1 VDAGADIDQHC
12 ETVKLPRVLGYL
24 NDWILTVLFPPNGK
38 ENWGVG
44 KTPQLDGIEAYMD
57 LSCWE
62 IYKFCL
68 QESLKLRVSLNMSRN
83 LLQTLQFIIRNTMLL
98 LEDFSTSSGEHF
110 KSGEKLKLYDTA
122 LDCVSLVFSSHGGL
136 SNENLDLWVETTGAL
151 LELVLKVYG
160 KNLDGSCVG
169 ACVFRFLWLVLQPFS
184 KFLRVHPARK
194 GFQNFVDKLL
204 EPLLHLSGELHLR
217 ANASDP
223 IWTGRLMKVVEEVL
237 SHGLFHPVHIDEF
250 LSLHGSEKYVA
261 SCDDKPKDS
270 NTAIKSYHRHLFD
283 VLNKIIS
290 RKNAIAMGSLGLI
303 FRLYADSARKFK
315 GTSVLYEGG
324 NTMEK
329 MNDLRQPVP
338 GETCSS
344 NNISVDTQKSLF
356 NFLVLIMEPLLLEV
370 NAYLQANLDAKLI
383 FSDLCRI
390 VKSIGNLLAS
400 FMQEK
405 VYVKT
410 EDTSGGA
417 CLNFLK
423 KIFNTLIASSSSI
436 LCLANYGTTN
446 MTGMEIFSLS
456 ANEMLVAMGYLLEIE
471 YEVIGEDLVN
481 LWLILL
487 SYSAVNCNMPNAF
500 DRSSL
505 SSTIPAL
512 GCQIVNLYSQLR
524 QVCIQTLIAIAN
536 YVLEVGMGLYL
547 WFHYYTLCV
556 RLSLTH

>member
-1 VDAGADIDQHC
+1 VDAGSDIDQHC

-223 IWTGRLMKVVEEVL
+223 IWTGRLMKAVEEVL

-270 NTAIKSYHRHLFD
+270 NAAIKSYHRHLFD

-290 RKNAIAMGSLGLI
+290 RKNARAMGSLGLI

-315 GTSVLYEGG
+315 GTSVLYEGS